1 MINNIYTYGC
11 SFSYPFWIDESKTYT
26 KLLSEKYNC
35 RYFNKSFPALCNDE
49 IYNRLT
55 QDLQEF
61 KKDDLIIYQFTAYNR
76 EGYYINGGDKY
87 LTTAGLSR
95 SHKEN
100 REMLDKWA
108 GGRDNFKVSDNDIEI
123 LLDYANT
130 WSIYTL
136 RNRFYRVY
144 NLLEYLKNN
153 VGIKYQLLF
162 LDNLYYRFCG
172 NMDVIKFPLKNNPN
186 NTAII
191 DWTVENKVTLSDTNT
206 GVDPNDK
213 HPNEFGHMG
222 IFEKIVEKIE
232 KL

>member
-1 MINNIYTYGC
+1 MIGNIHTYGC

-26 KLLSEKYNC
+26 KLLSEKYKSN
-35 RYFNKSFPALCNDE
+35 YFNKSFPALCNDE
-49 IYNRLT
+49 IFTRLT
-55 QDLQEF
+55 NDLGEF

-76 EGYYINGGDKY
+76 EGYYINNDDKY

-108 GGRDNFKVSDNDIEI
+108 GGRDNYRVTDNDIEI

-144 NLLEYLKNN
+144 NLLEYLKNS
-153 VGIKYQLLF
+153 VGIKYQFLF
-162 LDNLYYRFCG
+162 LDNLYYRFCD
-172 NMDVIKFPLKNNPN
+172 NIDVIKFPLKNNQN

-191 DWTVENKVTLSDTNT
+191 DWTVESKVTLSDSNT

-213 HPNEFGHMG
+213 HPNEHGHMG
-222 IFEKIVEKIE
+222 IYNKIVEKLE
-232 KL
+232 KF